1 VSSPAAINLIDSE
14 PLPRVKVVLPMP
26 MGRGYDYQVPEG
38 LALQPGDFVTVPL
51 GPRRV
56 TGVVWNEGPDT
67 EVPDEKLK
75 PVAARFD
82 VPPLSPRLL
91 GFVDWVSRYYMVTR
105 GAVLRLVLRGEQGL
119 SEVRGRTGFRRRPEL
134 PEGLRLTPKREAVLR
149 AAGDRALSA
158 RELAEAAGV
167 TEGVVRSLAEAGAL
181 DAVMFDPDPPFGA
194 PDPHR
199 PGRNLEAG
207 QERGAEVLRQAVREG
222 EGTVLLDGVTG
233 SGKTEV
239 YLEAVAEAL
248 RRSDDGQVLVML
260 PEIALTLPFLKR
272 LEERF
277 GTAPAH
283 WHSECSSAQRRR
295 VWKRVLDGSCR
306 LVVGARSAL
315 FLPWQNLRLIV
326 VDEEHDAAYKQQD
339 GILYHARDMAVAMGS
354 LQRFPVILAS
364 ATPSLET
371 VANVEEGRYGR
382 AVLLGRFGPAEMP
395 DIRILDMR
403 ENAPTT
409 NEWLAE
415 PAIAAVTETLAAGHQ
430 ALLYLN
436 RRGYAPVTL
445 CRRCGERITAP
456 DSDTWLVEHRFTG
469 RLVCHQTGFSMPKP
483 RVCPHCGG
491 EDTLAACGPGVE
503 RVAEEAK
510 ERWPDARVEIF
521 SSDTVE
527 APGAARELLARMTAG
542 EIDILVATQAAAKG
556 HNFPGL
562 TLVVG
567 VDADLG
573 LSGGDLRAAERTYQ
587 VLTQVAGRAGRS
599 SAPGRVI
606 LQTYQPDHRVAQAL
620 AQGQRDGFFG
630 VELESRRDM
639 GLPPYGRLGA
649 VILSAKDETR
659 LNAEAGALARAVPQ
673 AEGVEVWGPAPAA
686 FYRLRGVYRQRFL
699 IKSDKKRNLQAFAAD
714 WLGRVKPT
722 NAVRRAVD
730 IDPYHFL

>member
-1 VSSPAAINLIDSE
+1 MTSPLARPLIDSE
-14 PLPRVKVVLPMP
+14 PAGRVKVVLPMP
-26 MGRGYDYQVPEG
+26 AGRGYDYAVPDG
-38 LALQPGDFVTVPL
+38 LALAPGDFVTVPL
-51 GPRRV
+51 GPRQM
-56 TGVVWNEGPDT
+56 TGVVWDEAPDA
-67 EVPDEKLK
+67 EVSDDKLK

-82 VPPLSPRLL
+82 VPALSAGLMR
-91 GFVDWVSRYYMVTR
+91 FVDWVSRYYIVPR

-119 SEVRGRTGFRRRPEL
+119 ADVRGKMGYRRTSPL
-134 PEGLRLTPKREAVLR
+134 PEKLRMTSKREAVLT
-149 AAGDRALSA
+149 AAGARALSA
-158 RELAEAAGV
+158 RDLAEAAGV
-167 TEGVVRSLAEAGAL
+167 TEGVVRSLADAGAL
-181 DAVMFDPDPPFGA
+181 EAVMFDPDPPFKA
-194 PDPHR
+194 PNPKL
-199 PGRNLEAG
+199 PGRELGTEQLA
-207 QERGAEVLRQAVREG
+207 ATHKLRELIKTG
-222 EGTVLLDGVTG
+222 EGAMLLDGVTG

-248 RRSDDGQVLVML
+248 KADPDAQVLVML

-272 LEERF
+272 LQERF

-283 WHSECSSAQRRR
+283 WHSECTSAQRRR

-315 FLPWQNLRLIV
+315 FLPWQKLRLIV
-326 VDEEHDAAYKQQD
+326 VDEEHDTAYKQQD
-339 GILYHARDMAVAMGS
+339 GILYHARDMAVAMGA
-354 LQRFPVILAS
+354 LQRFPVVLAS

-371 VANVEEGRYGR
+371 VANVEEGRYAR
-382 AVLLGRFGPAEMP
+382 AVLPGRFGPAEMP
-395 DIRILDMR
+395 DIHVLDMR
-403 ENAPTT
+403 GCPPPT

-415 PAIAAVTETLAAGHQ
+415 PAIAAVTETLAEGQ
-430 ALLYLN
+430 QVLLYLN
-436 RRGYAPVTL
+436 RRGYAPVTI
-445 CRRCGERITAP
+445 CRRCGERMTAP

-483 RVCPHCGG
+483 KLCPHCGA
-491 EDTLAACGPGVE
+491 EDTLAPCGPGVE

-510 ERWPDARVEIF
+510 QRWPDARIEIF

-527 APGAARELLARMTAG
+527 APGAAKELLARMTAG

-606 LQTYQPDHRVAQAL
+606 LQTYQPEHRVALAL
-620 AQGQRDGFFG
+620 ATGERDDFFG
-630 VELESRRDM
+630 VELESRRQM
-639 GLPPYGRLGA
+639 GLPPYGRLAA
-649 VILSAKDETR
+649 VILSAKDEVK
-659 LNAEAGALARAVPQ
+659 LSGEARALAQAVPS
-673 AEGVEVWGPAPAA
+673 AEGIEVWGPAPAA
-686 FYRLRGVYRQRFL
+686 FYRLRGIYRQRFL

-714 WLGRVKPT
+714 WLSRVKPT
-722 NAVRRAVD
+722 SAVRRAVD
-730 IDPYHFL
+730 IDPYNFL